1 MADLTGIKSAAPRL
15 PVADLRRSLEFYST
29 LLGFRTLDL
38 RPENDPTEALVSK
51 NDAHLRLIA
60 ESEPGGDPRGEAT
73 VTIRVDNA
81 TGLHGLLAAK
91 VEIDTRWVGFDIPN
105 EFVVGYGLD
114 FAEGYRNLRDVA
126 TLAPHVYS

>member
-1 MADLTGIKSAAPRL
+1 MADLNGIKSAAPRL

-38 RPENDPTEALVSK
+38 RPENYPTEALVSK
-51 NDAHLRLIA
+51 NDAHLRLVA

-91 VEIDTRWVGFDIPN
+91 VEIEESLGWSPDGRR
-105 EFVVGYGLD
+105 Y
-114 FAEGYRNLRDVA
+114 FAFRDPDGHRIVFID
-126 TLAPHVYS
+126 LA

>member
-91 VEIDTRWVGFDIPN
+91 VEIEESLGWSPDGRR
-105 EFVVGYGLD
+105 Y
-114 FAEGYRNLRDVA
+114 FAFRDPDGHRIVFID
-126 TLAPHVYS
+126 LA